1 MLNYLVIGLC
11 LALLIAVIYFS
22 IKPISM
28 GIEARRN
35 LKDTTPEDIDE
46 ITNNFQEKLE
56 NENGDKTYIS
66 EEIVRL
72 NKLKNDVKEFR
83 SGNVVIK
90 RSQTLFIADIT
101 SNPNIK
107 SDLGK
112 FIIVQIN
119 MFRKLL
125 SLIKKK

>member
-11 LALLIAVIYFS
+11 LALLFAVIYFS

-35 LKDTTPEDIDE
+35 LKDTTTEHIDE
-46 ITNNFQEKLE
+46 ISNNFEEKLE

-72 NKLKNDVKEFR
+72 NKLRNDGVLTEKEFE
-83 SGNVVIK
+83 K
-90 RSQTLFIADIT
+90 A
-101 SNPNIK
+101 K
-107 SDLGK
+107 E
-112 FIIVQIN
+112 
-119 MFRKLL
+119 KLL
-125 SLIKKK
+125 S

>member
-1 MLNYLVIGLC
+1 MLYYLVIGLC
-11 LALLIAVIYFS
+11 LALLVAVIYFS

-35 LKDTTPEDIDE
+35 LKDTSPEDIDE

-72 NKLKNDVKEFR
+72 NKLKNDGVLTEKEFE
-83 SGNVVIK
+83 K
-90 RSQTLFIADIT
+90 A
-101 SNPNIK
+101 K
-107 SDLGK
+107 E
-112 FIIVQIN
+112 
-119 MFRKLL
+119 KLL
-125 SLIKKK
+125 S

>member
-1 MLNYLVIGLC
+1 MVIGLC

-46 ITNNFQEKLE
+46 INNNSQENLI
-56 NENGDKTYIS
+56 NDNGDKTYIS

-72 NKLKNDVKEFR
+72 NKLRNDGVLTDKEFE
-83 SGNVVIK
+83 K
-90 RSQTLFIADIT
+90 A
-101 SNPNIK
+101 K
-107 SDLGK
+107 E
-112 FIIVQIN
+112 
-119 MFRKLL
+119 KLL
-125 SLIKKK
+125 S

>member
-46 ITNNFQEKLE
+46 ISNNSQEKLK
-56 NENGDKTYIS
+56 NENVDKTYIS

-72 NKLKNDVKEFR
+72 NKLRNDGVLTEKEFE
-83 SGNVVIK
+83 K
-90 RSQTLFIADIT
+90 A
-101 SNPNIK
+101 K
-107 SDLGK
+107 E
-112 FIIVQIN
+112 
-119 MFRKLL
+119 KLL
-125 SLIKKK
+125 S

>member
-35 LKDTTPEDIDE
+35 LKDTIPEDIE
-46 ITNNFQEKLE
+46 ERSNNYQNKIE

-66 EEIVRL
+66 DEIVKL
-72 NKLKNDVKEFR
+72 NKLKSEGLLSEDEFKKAKE
-83 SGNVVIK
+83 
-90 RSQTLFIADIT
+90 
-101 SNPNIK
+101 
-107 SDLGK
+107 
-112 FIIVQIN
+112 
-119 MFRKLL
+119 KLL
-125 SLIKKK
+125 N